1 MKKQNHH
8 KHNFIAVTVAFLVVT
23 IIATASL
30 VFTGQLSIPNLT
42 QMAAIN
48 MVDKGERDD
57 IAAAKSTKTAV
68 NKPTTTTKTTTR
80 TERDEDING
89 KGMNTKITTTVNTIV
104 DTSGNKTTSTAI
116 VSTPVNNKGVP
127 TQPTNTKTTI
137 IKEEPADGST
147 PKITAVTERVS
158 MEKTDEGFITHTK
171 TTTTDVPTQESTT
184 QFTTSE
190 NFTTLEKTDE
200 GFITNKTTITRDDV
214 TGEIVADKTKTTSTI
229 QDTTSSIEKTDDGFI
244 RTNTTITRDANTGN
258 IVDAYSVT
266 STPTPRPTATPKPAE
281 PESTPS
287 FWDTVADKLNNSED
301 VLPGLGTN
309 GLGDGNAPVVTP
321 PMSVVTSDNPQDLVN
336 FYKGVGYSM
345 GAGAI
350 TAGAILTGGAVIPQ
364 VPSIY
369 QRIVSLAGAGGSAI
383 TATSLAQATLAYGGA
398 ALATLPAAAQATLA
412 YGSSALILG
421 GIAYETNECIK
432 SNDPGSPACVG
443 LVTGYQADPV
453 GFNQALSDSAETLIT
468 RPLNKLLDKTVFTGL
483 AGDEYWGG
491 GFSNSGGQTLISR
504 SNMPDNLTPQEQSL
518 WLAKAD
524 IVENWNY
531 YQTYGPPS
539 RWTNVGYQ
547 PNAAVELYQPST
559 INQALDNVPDPLGI
573 IRNLEQQSASGATP
587 AELLANSKSF
597 INDKG
602 IITIETPP
610 QTGQW
615 WVEAPNGQGVY
626 WSEGLSQPLSN
637 STTFGIYRGQN
648 EAVGISAEGTK
659 FVFPSNSS
667 IQLPYTPY
675 QGDAILLNR
684 QALDA
689 LGPSKELQTLIH
701 EGGHAVE
708 SSFLPKVLSN
718 FWGKNH
724 AGEWVVEQ
732 ELGAAATEYISTL
745 YGIKAAQA
753 LAPTNI
759 NMAIDTMTNQLLLNT
774 NIVNPNPSYLLP

>member
-8 KHNFIAVTVAFLVVT
+8 KHNFIAVTTASLLVT
-23 IIATASL
+23 IIVTTSL
-30 VFTGQLSIPNLT
+30 VLTGQLTIPNLT
-42 QMAAIN
+42 QMAGIN
-48 MVDKGERDD
+48 MVREDGLTERTTTV
-57 IAAAKSTKTAV
+57 KSTV
-68 NKPTTTTKTTTR
+68 VKPITTTKTTTR

-89 KGMNTKITTTVNTIV
+89 KGMNTKVTTTVNTVV
-104 DTSGNKTTSTAI
+104 DTSGNKTTSTNI
-116 VSTPVNNKGVP
+116 VSTPVNTKGVS

-190 NFTTLEKTDE
+190 NITTKEKTDE
-200 GFITNKTTITRDDV
+200 GFITHDLTITRDDV
-214 TGEIVADKTKTTSTI
+214 TGDIVADKTTQTSTI
-229 QDTTSSIEKTDDGFI
+229 QDTTSSVEKTDDGFI
-244 RTNTTITRDANTGN
+244 RTNTTYTKDVNTGN

-266 STPTPRPTATPKPAE
+266 TTPTPRPVSTPKPVE
-281 PESTPS
+281 PEEQPS

-309 GLGDGNAPVVTP
+309 GLGGGNAPVVTP
-321 PMSVVTSDNPQDLVN
+321 PMSVITSDNPQDLLD
-336 FYKGVGYSM
+336 FYQGVAYSM

-350 TAGAILTGGAVIPQ
+350 AAGTVLTGGAVIPQ
-364 VPSIY
+364 
-369 QRIVSLAGAGGSAI
+369 IVSLAGAGGTAI
-383 TATSLAQATLAYGGA
+383 TATSIAQATAAYGGA
-398 ALATLPAAAQATLA
+398 ALATLPTAAQATLV

-421 GIAYETNECIK
+421 GTAYATNECIK

-443 LVTGYQADPV
+443 LVTGYQTDPV

-468 RPLNKLLDKTVFTGL
+468 RPISNLLDNAVFTGL
-483 AGDEYWGG
+483 SGDEYWGG

-547 PNAAVELYQPST
+547 PNAAAELYQPST

-573 IRNLEQQSASGATP
+573 IKNMEQQSAAGATP
-587 AELLANSKSF
+587 AEILANSKSF
-597 INDKG
+597 INSKG

-615 WVEAPNGQGVY
+615 WVEAPNGQGVS

-648 EAVGISAEGTK
+648 EGVAISVEGTK
-659 FVFPSNSS
+659 FVFPSNSNYP
-667 IQLPYTPY
+667 LPYTPY

-689 LGPSKELQTLIH
+689 LGPTKELQTLIH

-708 SSFLPKVLSN
+708 SSYLPQVLSN
-718 FWGKNH
+718 FWSRNP
-724 AGEWVVEQ
+724 AGDWIVEQ
-732 ELGAAATEYISTL
+732 ELGTAATEYISTL

-774 NIVNPNPSYLLP
+774 NIVNPNPAYLLP